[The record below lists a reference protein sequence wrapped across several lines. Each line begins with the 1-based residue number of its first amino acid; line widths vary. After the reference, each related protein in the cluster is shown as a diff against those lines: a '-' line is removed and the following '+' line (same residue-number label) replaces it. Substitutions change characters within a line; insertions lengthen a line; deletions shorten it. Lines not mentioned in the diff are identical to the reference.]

1 VSGGR
6 VAKRREARKFKRI
19 PVRYGHRAPVHS
31 AMAQQITTRGLFL
44 STNESVYAKDSAIL
58 VEITSPGETWVVSGI
73 VRHAFKVH
81 PNMARFTRPGMGVE
95 LTDLPESCRAYLASL

>member
-6 VAKRREARKFKRI
+6 RSKRREERKFKRI
-19 PVRYGHRAPVHS
+19 QVRYGHRAPEHRAV
-31 AMAQQITTRGLFL
+31 AQQITTRGLFL
-44 STNESVYAKDSAIL
+44 STNECVYAKDSPIL
-58 VEITSPGETWVVSGI
+58 VEITSPGETWVVAGV

-81 PNMARFTRPGMGVE
+81 PNLARFTRPGMGVE

>member
-1 VSGGR
+1 MSGGR
-6 VAKRREARKFKRI
+6 DAKRREARKFKRI
-19 PVRYGHRAPVHS
+19 PVRYGHVELTHK

-58 VEITSPGETWVVSGI
+58 VEITSPGETWVVCGI